1 MVTAALAQTL
11 FSIGYVGGL
20 LAAAWGCAHVAHQRG
35 LPKGQ
40 RLLYFWLMFDALIH
54 VFLEGPFVWLS
65 LQGRTVE
72 TSHGFFASVWQEY
85 SYADR
90 RWAVADAGIVSV
102 ELLTVVLTGP
112 LAAYTAW
119 LVLRRDA
126 GYHVWLVL
134 LCGAELYGDYV
145 RGALIADDVCP
156 RMAHERA
163 VAVDRQPPAPLLLP
177 HGEQQ
182 VVVPLYLLVRSSRAL
197 LRMARAAPKK
207 EA

>member
-20 LAAAWGCAHVAHQRG
+20 LAAAWGAARLAQRRG
-35 LPKGQ
+35 LPHGQ
-40 RLLYFWLMFDALIH
+40 RLLYFWLVFDALIH
-54 VFLEGPFVWLS
+54 VFCPFVWLS
-65 LQGRTVE
+65 VQGRTVA
-72 TSHGFFASVWQEY
+72 TSRGFFASVWQEY

-145 RGALIADDVCP
+145 RARLTQMTFVP
-156 RMAHERA
+156 EWLAHAPVGVRLTQSLSTDNPLHLYFYL
-163 VAVDRQPPAPLLLP
+163 VA
-177 HGEQQ
+177 
-182 VVVPLYLLVRSSRAL
+182 SNSCRAL
-197 LRMARAAPKK
+197 LRLSRAAQK